1 MSNPVDA
8 SRNKMTVKILHR
20 MASEYTMAC
29 EFVVMNLDEIKLEK
43 MSRRKREDSRSVV
56 SLSLKALI
64 G

>member
-8 SRNKMTVKILHR
+8 SRNKMSVKILHR
-20 MASEYTMAC
+20 MAGEYTMAC

>member
-1 MSNPVDA
+1 
-8 SRNKMTVKILHR
+8 